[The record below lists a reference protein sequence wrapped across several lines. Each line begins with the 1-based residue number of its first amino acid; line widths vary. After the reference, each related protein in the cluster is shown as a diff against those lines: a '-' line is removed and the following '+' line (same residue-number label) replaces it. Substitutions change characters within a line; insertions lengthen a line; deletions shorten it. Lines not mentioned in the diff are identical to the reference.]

1 MVRSF
6 KRVTTELY
14 TDNAAE
20 GITFRNSFMN
30 ANPQRVQFEEPG
42 TTLHLLEAP
51 GDSTLTPLVLRFFKL
66 LGMSVWRA
74 FGHDAFA
81 IAKASAYSSILT
93 FFPTLLVLGSILAA
107 RRNTQPFLREISD
120 ALAKIMPAGTA
131 AAQAYLRGSTGR
143 SVGLLFSTSFL
154 VLWLASGVMIS
165 WMEGFRRSYELPKIW
180 GLVKE
185 RLIALSLVVLAGIPL
200 SFATILVAFG
210 NRIETRILFHI
221 GHEFSPYVYV
231 MWMVIRWLIAITTSV
246 AVIALIYHNAVP
258 RTQPWHSV
266 LPGASLATVLW
277 FITTMIFGF
286 YLQHYADYS
295 VIYGSLGVAIALLV
309 WMYLISLVILIGAE
323 FNAILFPRSLLGSEL
338 GTRGLKI

>member
-1 MVRSF
+1 
-6 KRVTTELY
+6 
-14 TDNAAE
+14 
-20 GITFRNSFMN
+20 MN
-30 ANPQRVQFEEPG
+30 ANSQRVQFEEPG
-42 TTLHLLEAP
+42 PTLLLLEAP
-51 GDSTLTPLVLRFFKL
+51 GDSTLTPLILRFLNL
-66 LGMSVWRA
+66 LRQAVWRA
-74 FGHDAFA
+74 FQHDAFA

-93 FFPTLLVLGSILAA
+93 FFPTLLVLGSVLAA
-107 RRNTQPFLREISD
+107 RRNTQAFLREISD
-120 ALAKIMPAGTA
+120 ALAKIMPAGTS

-143 SVGLLFSTSFL
+143 SVGLLFSTSL
-154 VLWLASGVMIS
+154 LALWLASGVMIS
-165 WMEGFRRSYELPKIW
+165 WMEGFRRSYELPKLW

-185 RLIALSLVVLAGIPL
+185 RLVALSLVVLAGIPL

-221 GHEFSPYVYV
+221 GHEFSPYVYL
-231 MWMVIRWLIAITTSV
+231 MWMLIRWLIAILTSV
-246 AVIALIYHNAVP
+246 AVIALVYHNAVP

-266 LPGASLATVLW
+266 LPGATLATVLW

-338 GTRGLKI
+338 GAKGLKI